1 MGSRLLSSKKLGA
14 RISVATLT
22 AQLALGSLSFGLM
35 PTVAMAASLLS
46 DNFGTGSSVNDIPSW
61 DEEGSDSDSST
72 LAQAFA
78 VSGEDTVSPDGGRF
92 AKIGEDEWI
101 CQTFN
106 TSLFNTYTNPTLQ
119 YYVRGDTDAES
130 SDDGIVEY
138 RNGSSCT
145 AGSGWT
151 NGATYDL
158 NTNVGSWSGVQSLN
172 LPTGSFGAQ
181 FSVRFRTSS
190 SSSDEY
196 FRVDGVSLNG
206 DAVDTDGDTIP
217 DATDNCPA
225 VSNVTQVNTDA
236 DSMGDACDS
245 DDDGDTVSD
254 VSDNCPLVANV
265 TQVDNYGTTLGDACE
280 ADTFGPSAPTHVSPA
295 DGSTFTTGTIG
306 LIDWTDVTD
315 FSSPVTYVYQ
325 SATAVPVL
333 NIDGSF
339 SNAAYTSGIL
349 TTSQID
355 AAGTPEGTYYWHVR
369 AVDNLGNS
377 SPWTTYW
384 TIIVDDP
391 APAVCGNG
399 SVEGAEACDDSNL
412 TAGDGCSI
420 ACTVEEGFS
429 CEGTEP
435 SVCTED
441 EEVLT
446 CNGLTITITGAGT
459 ITGTSGND
467 VIQGSSGNDQI
478 NGNGGAD
485 TICAG
490 DGHDEVDGGNGNDDI
505 FGEAGNDSILG
516 GTSVLFSGND
526 DIDGGIGIDYCNGGT
541 GSDDIDNCEESGLL
555 RGIIVIQKD
564 AQPDSDQDF
573 AFTGDLGS
581 FSLDDDGEGT
591 LSNVYYDDKGT
602 GLFGNDFDIAET
614 AMEGWTLTDIT
625 CYDPGGST
633 EYDLEN
639 GSVEVDLDATEVIT
653 CVFTNVQD
661 EVEEPVCGNET
672 EEEGETCDDG
682 NTLNGD
688 GCSATCQDQPLA
700 CVSTD
705 EGLEFYLQLDEVT
718 GPTAF
723 DATANDIDGTHV
735 NGPVVSTDV
744 PSVDF
749 YNTHSLEFDGT
760 DDYVDLGNPSF
771 PTPSSFSISA
781 WVKAD
786 TIGTDRQIA
795 SKGYNGTQTEWEMKT
810 TSADGKVSIQTYNAG
825 QFGVQALTPLA
836 EDAWTHVVGT
846 FDGTTWSIYLN
857 GSLDNSNVAAAPIAT
872 TRPIFVGAVDN
883 QGTPVQFWDGNI
895 DDVRFYGRALT
906 ADEVS
911 DLYGGA
917 CDVEVETSGAVCGN
931 GILEEEQ
938 CDDGDTEPGDGCSA
952 TCTEEEGWSCVESEV
967 EGPDSVCTEDLASC
981 VTTDLN
987 LVAHWKFDEG
997 EDSTAADAAGANNTG
1012 SVSGATW
1019 TSGFTALFQNL
1030 FALDFDGADDVV
1042 TVSNTTD
1049 LAFSSSDDFSVSAW
1063 VKPVAFSGYQTVVQK
1078 LDDTDGD
1085 RDGYLLTL
1093 NNGSPELW
1101 LINDYDGGVYT
1112 VVPSIVTLVAGS
1124 WSQVGFTYDGTGNA
1138 AGVRIYVNG
1147 SDVTGVSTQ
1156 DTLNGATFANTQEF
1170 EIGYR
1175 TDAPGQPFNGD
1186 IDDVRVYDVVLTST
1200 HMGNL
1205 AAGQCDAGVLPPDED
1220 EDGIA
1225 DDIDNCV
1232 LIPNP
1237 GQENNDQDELGDACD
1252 SDDDNDEIVDV
1263 TDNCQFVENEGQ
1275 GDEDDDGIGDACDE
1289 SDDDGEDGGEE
1300 GGETLGL
1307 SAPPIDGSSGARR
1320 GKQTNI
1326 LGSLIGLFGG
1336 DGEQGDVPPGGFGG
1350 PGEEEFTEEET
1361 DVICR
1366 MRKAL
1371 PEDVSSDVREWVA
1384 NALSKKMPHSMEAIA
1399 DELKTGSICPQ
1410 NLVRTKAQAKPV
1422 AFHIDASG
1430 FPVSSNDT
1438 WNKCVRGTATLQDIR
1453 NNPDRDEDGYG
1464 VSCSR
1469 YHTADL
1475 WRHPDLGVYFT
1486 WKQQARD
1493 IGLPAG
1499 YALKQDL
1506 TLTQR

>member
-1 MGSRLLSSKKLGA
+1 MLSYYWNGDVEA
-14 RISVATLT
+14 ENDD
-22 AQLALGSLSFGLM
+22 FGM
-35 PTVAMAASLLS
+35 
-46 DNFGTGSSVNDIPSW
+46 
-61 DEEGSDSDSST
+61 
-72 LAQAFA
+72 
-78 VSGEDTVSPDGGRF
+78 
-92 AKIGEDEWI
+92 
-101 CQTFN
+101 
-106 TSLFNTYTNPTLQ
+106 
-119 YYVRGDTDAES
+119 
-130 SDDGIVEY
+130 VEY
-138 RNGSSCT
+138 RTNGNCNTDEHS
-145 AGSGWT
+145 SGW
-151 NGATYDL
+151 
-158 NTNVGSWSGVQSLN
+158 NTVQSHDLSVDSAWSTQAAFS
-172 LPTGSFGAQ
+172 LPAELDDDSSFLL
-181 FSVRFRTSS
+181 RFRTNASA
-190 SSSDEY
+190 SDEH
-196 FRVDGVSLNG
+196 FRVDGIVLTGEPVLVDTTTTITNAATLSSTPTVVGQAVTVQWSVTESGPGSPTGTVSVTVDGNPGCSAAVATGQCSYTPTAPGTDALVATYSG
-206 DAVDTDGDTIP
+206 DVNFDPSSSASTNHTVNKADTTTTITNDVALATNSTVGSPYAVDW
-217 DATDNCPA
+217 
-225 VSNVTQVNTDA
+225 SVTVTA
-236 DSMGDACDS
+236 PGA
-245 DDDGDTVSD
+245 GAPTGTVTVSD
-254 VSDNCPLVANV
+254 
-265 TQVDNYGTTLGDACE
+265 GT
-280 ADTFGPSAPTHVSPA
+280 DTC
-295 DGSTFTTGTIG
+295 
-306 LIDWTDVTD
+306 
-315 FSSPVTYVYQ
+315 
-325 SATAVPVL
+325 
-333 NIDGSF
+333 
-339 SNAAYTSGIL
+339 NAAVG
-349 TTSQID
+349 
-355 AAGTPEGTYYWHVR
+355 AGTCNLTSTTAGAKTLTATYSGDTNFNGGNDTSSH
-369 AVDNLGNS
+369 AVDAL
-377 SPWTTYW
+377 
-384 TIIVDDP
+384 VV
-391 APAVCGNG
+391 AECGNG
-399 SVEGAEACDDSNL
+399 VVEGAEACDDDD
-412 TAGDGCSI
+412 TEPGDGCS
-420 ACTVEEGFS
+420 ATCTEEEGWT

-435 SVCTED
+435 SICTED
-441 EEVLT
+441 EEPVT
-446 CNGLTITITGAGT
+446 CNGLPVTIFGEGDGDTID
-459 ITGTSGND
+459 GTSDAD
-467 VIQGSSGNDQI
+467 VIMGTEGHDTI

-485 TICAG
+485 TICSLG
-490 DGHDEVDGGNGNDDI
+490 GHDEVDGGTGNDWID
-505 FGEAGNDSILG
+505 GGAGNDSILG
-516 GTSVLFSGND
+516 GFNND
-526 DIDGGIGIDYCNGGT
+526 DIDGNDGIDYCNGGI
-541 GSDDIDNCEESGLL
+541 GSDDIVNCEESGLL

-564 AQPDSDQDF
+564 AQPDSSQDF

-581 FSLDDDGEGT
+581 FSLDDDADGT
-591 LSNVYYDDKGT
+591 LSNVYWDDKGT
-602 GLFGNDFDIAET
+602 GLFGNDYDISET
-614 AMEGWTLTDIT
+614 AVEGWTLTDIT

-661 EVEEPVCGNET
+661 EVEEPVCGNEI
-672 EEEGETCDDG
+672 EEEGEMCDDG
-682 NTLNGD
+682 NTTNGD

-705 EGLEFYLQLDEVT
+705 EGLEFYLQLDEVA

-760 DDYVDLGNPSF
+760 DDYVNLGNPSF

-786 TIGTDRQIA
+786 TIGTDRQIV

-810 TSADGKVSIQTYNAG
+810 TSAGGHVSIQTYNAG
-825 QFGVQALTPLA
+825 QVGVQALTPLA

-911 DLYGGA
+911 GLYGGA
-917 CDVEVETSGAVCGN
+917 CDVEDETSGAVCGN

-997 EDSTAADAAGANNTG
+997 ETSTAADAAGANNTG
-1012 SVSGATW
+1012 SVSGAIW

-1320 GKQTNI
+1320 G
-1326 LGSLIGLFGG
+1326 
-1336 DGEQGDVPPGGFGG
+1336 PPGPAAGATARARSGR
-1350 PGEEEFTEEET
+1350 P
-1361 DVICR
+1361 
-1366 MRKAL
+1366 
-1371 PEDVSSDVREWVA
+1371 
-1384 NALSKKMPHSMEAIA
+1384 
-1399 DELKTGSICPQ
+1399 PQ
-1410 NLVRTKAQAKPV
+1410 SP
-1422 AFHIDASG
+1422 
-1430 FPVSSNDT
+1430 
-1438 WNKCVRGTATLQDIR
+1438 
-1453 NNPDRDEDGYG
+1453 
-1464 VSCSR
+1464 SR
-1469 YHTADL
+1469 
-1475 WRHPDLGVYFT
+1475 
-1486 WKQQARD
+1486 
-1493 IGLPAG
+1493 
-1499 YALKQDL
+1499 
-1506 TLTQR
+1506 